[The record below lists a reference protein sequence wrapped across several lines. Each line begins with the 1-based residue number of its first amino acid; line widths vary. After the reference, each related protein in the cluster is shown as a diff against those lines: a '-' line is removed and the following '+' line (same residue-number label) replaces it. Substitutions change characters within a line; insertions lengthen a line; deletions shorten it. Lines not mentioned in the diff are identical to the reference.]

1 MHRRK
6 LLKFAALGAAG
17 ILVSSGAF
25 VFFEKFDYL
34 ARKIVMKDTAM
45 LNIDSTVYDQFFS
58 DVEKQRKWDK
68 LFDKQHKHLLKW
80 HYYIDNP
87 LFRLHYA
94 SNYQVNRAKIV
105 NTFLLSTD
113 FFVNKMDVSR
123 PIKYRMLFDPFLYPC
138 SNPFSNLYYPD
149 V

>member
-80 HYYIDNP
+80 HYYIDNKQVYFVSQAIPGCGPIIMSTSLSRSFP
-87 LFRLHYA
+87 LSVVGWLLPKPSDAAQICETWAFVACA
-94 SNYQVNRAKIV
+94 SR
-105 NTFLLSTD
+105 TSLS
-113 FFVNKMDVSR
+113 
-123 PIKYRMLFDPFLYPC
+123 P
-138 SNPFSNLYYPD
+138 
-149 V
+149 